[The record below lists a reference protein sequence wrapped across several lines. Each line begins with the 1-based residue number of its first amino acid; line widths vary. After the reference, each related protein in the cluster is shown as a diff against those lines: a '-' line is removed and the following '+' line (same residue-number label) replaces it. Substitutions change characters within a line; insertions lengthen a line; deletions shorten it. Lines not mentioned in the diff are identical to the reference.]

1 MKIINQTSNNEC
13 GICAINMIINYY
25 YHSDRDRKLE
35 IYSYTKNMD
44 KNGISMIEIENIFQK
59 FNINAISY
67 ECKFSEIFSIN
78 SPFIMVMKYNDNLHY
93 VVGKV
98 KNNKLYIY
106 DPIGKVKIYTKND
119 KLNEFLGYV
128 ICTSYKKQKI
138 KPINL
143 NLKIIKNVSITM
155 NIIFTFINT
164 FEFIFSLLISFILS
178 KIVNINFEQT
188 FEESIWKICFI
199 YIVILLLSELFN
211 YLNKIIKNY
220 YFSKV
225 FPASI
230 DIFWQKI
237 NNKTSSFFQMYSIHE
252 LSQIYMYTYKIINF
266 ICIYTSDI
274 FSDMIVLI
282 LSFILGIIIN
292 PLNLYFYLLLI
303 LINFF
308 IMYLNIKLDKKLV
321 NFAHKQNPIHDKK
334 ILNFFENKIN
344 NINYQTDTKISKEIQ
359 LELNNT
365 LWKTIEIQNKISL
378 LDCIDKIINSLI
390 QFILIILIIKNEN
403 ENDFSL
409 FFLNLNIVNLY
420 NKSLKSI
427 LNYLNEYSNINLI
440 LDIVKKIYSINE
452 NNNSKIIPFKK
463 IDNIIIGNN
472 NYSKNICINTKN
484 ILENPFI
491 NNLINLNEFDY
502 SIKINGF
509 DINKINKSLFIK
521 KMLILITP
529 KKYKNNNISTFL
541 SNSVYEYCSQID
553 KDFNREINLLI
564 TLSNLIN
571 EENKLIILNDNLLD
585 IDDDFFQK
593 EIKKMLL
600 EINKKNFLI
609 SNCNNKK
616 IIDIYDNFI

>member
-67 ECKFSEIFSIN
+67 ECKFSEIFSIS
-78 SPFIMVMKYNDNLHY
+78 SPFIMVMKYNDNFHY
-93 VVGKV
+93 VVAKI

-106 DPIGKVKIYTKND
+106 DPIGKVKIYAKND
-119 KLNEFLGYV
+119 KINEFLGYI

-188 FEESIWKICFI
+188 FEDSIWKISFI

-282 LSFILGIIIN
+282 LSFILGLIIN

-321 NFAHKQNPIHDKK
+321 NFIHKQNPIHDKK

-344 NINYQTDTKISKEIQ
+344 NINYHTDTKISKEIQ

-365 LWKTIEIQNKISL
+365 LWKTINIQNKISL

-403 ENDFSL
+403 DFSL
-409 FFLNLNIVNLY
+409 IFLNLNIVNLY

-463 IDNIIIGNN
+463 IDNIIIDNN

-484 ILENPFI
+484 ILENSFI

-541 SNSVYEYCSQID
+541 SNSVYEYCSKIN

-609 SNCNNKK
+609 NNCINKK
-616 IIDIYDNFI
+616 IIEIYDNFI

>member
-211 YLNKIIKNY
+211 YLNKIIKNF

-403 ENDFSL
+403 DFSL
-409 FFLNLNIVNLY
+409 IFLNLNIVNLY

-472 NYSKNICINTKN
+472 NYSKNICINTKD

-502 SIKINGF
+502 SIKINGI

-564 TLSNLIN
+564 ILSNLIN

>member
-106 DPIGKVKIYTKND
+106 DPIGKVKIYDKND
-119 KLNEFLGYV
+119 KINEFLGYI
-128 ICTSYKKQKI
+128 ICTSYKKEKI

-178 KIVNINFEQT
+178 KIVNINFEQA

-282 LSFILGIIIN
+282 LSFILGLIIN

-403 ENDFSL
+403 DFSL
-409 FFLNLNIVNLY
+409 IFLNLNIVNLY

-553 KDFNREINLLI
+553 KNFNREINLLI

>member
-67 ECKFSEIFSIN
+67 ECKFSEIFSIH
-78 SPFIMVMKYNDNLHY
+78 SPFIMVMKYNDNFHY
-93 VVGKV
+93 VVGKI

-106 DPIGKVKIYTKND
+106 DPIGKVKIYSKND
-119 KLNEFLGYV
+119 KINEFLGYI

-188 FEESIWKICFI
+188 FEESIWKISFI

-282 LSFILGIIIN
+282 LSFILGLIIN
-292 PLNLYFYLLLI
+292 PFNLYFYLLLI

-321 NFAHKQNPIHDKK
+321 NFVHKQNPIHDKK

-344 NINYQTDTKISKEIQ
+344 NINYHTDTKISKEIQ

-365 LWKTIEIQNKISL
+365 LWKTINIQNKISL

-403 ENDFSL
+403 DFSL
-409 FFLNLNIVNLY
+409 IFLNLNIVNLY

-463 IDNIIIGNN
+463 IDNIIIDNN

-484 ILENPFI
+484 ILENSFI
-491 NNLINLNEFDY
+491 NNLINLNEFNF
-502 SIKINGF
+502 SIKINGI

-541 SNSVYEYCSQID
+541 SNSVYEYCSKIN

-609 SNCNNKK
+609 SNCINKK
-616 IIDIYDNFI
+616 IIEIYDNFI